1 MAVDSQGRLKRR
13 SLALVLVLAL
23 LTMASAIWVWLCPS
37 RQLKDQTW
45 ERIQREGVMRV
56 AMDASYP
63 PFEFIDQEG
72 HLAGYDVDLAREL
85 GRRFGVDVEF
95 VIISFDG
102 LYDALR
108 VHRVDLIL
116 SALPFDLRMT
126 EDVAFSHSYFNA
138 GQVLVV
144 REEDTS
150 IESVEDLG
158 QQKVGV
164 EWGSMGDVEARQLL
178 RKMEFELS
186 PYPTPEEALNA
197 LTESELDAAI
207 ADMVSV
213 YQFSRHQGGIR
224 IVGPPISDD
233 PYVIATLLSSYIL
246 QERLN
251 EAILELSSS
260 GFLDQLRMLWF

>member
-1 MAVDSQGRLKRR
+1 MDKQRRLKRR

-23 LTMASAIWVWLCPS
+23 LTIASAIWVRLSPT
-37 RQLKDQTW
+37 QPVKDQTW

-63 PFEFIDQEG
+63 PFEFIGQEG
-72 HLAGYDVDLAREL
+72 DLVGYDVDLAREL
-85 GRRFGVDVEF
+85 GHRFGVDVEF

-108 VHRVDLIL
+108 VQRVDLIV
-116 SALPFDLRMT
+116 SALPFDLRLT
-126 EDVAFSHSYFNA
+126 EDVAYSHSYFNA

-144 REEDTS
+144 REEDTAM
-150 IESVEDLG
+150 ESVEDLG
-158 QQKVGV
+158 QRKVGV

-178 RKMEFELS
+178 RKMEFELC
-186 PYPTPEEALNA
+186 PYPTPEEALRA
-197 LTESELDAAI
+197 LTEGELDAAI

-213 YQFSRHQGGIR
+213 YQFSRQRGGIK
-224 IVGPPISDD
+224 IAGPPVSDD
-233 PYVIATLLSSYIL
+233 PYVIATLLNSYIL

-251 EAILELSSS
+251 EAILDLSSS
-260 GFLDQLRMLWF
+260 GFLDQLRMRWF